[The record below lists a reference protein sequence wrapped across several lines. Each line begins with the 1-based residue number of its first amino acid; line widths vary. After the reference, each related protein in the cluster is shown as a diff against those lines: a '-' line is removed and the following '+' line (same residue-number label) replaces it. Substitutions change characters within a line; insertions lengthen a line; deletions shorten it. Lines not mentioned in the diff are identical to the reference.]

1 MGPRLHQR
9 RLGRRRKCASSSS
22 SLYVSFIVLIAPLFH
37 RLKILQTYYCERLGR
52 AVCVDVPTIFYT
64 FYTVRPLLAPPSAPT
79 LTPEF
84 PHQIIG
90 PFIDPATKDKIR
102 FLPSPDATGL
112 VPPSQLQSLF
122 GGSID
127 FQYVRRTSPRTALD

>member
-1 MGPRLHQR
+1 VRP
-9 RLGRRRKCASSSS
+9 
-22 SLYVSFIVLIAPLFH
+22 SLSLWVLFIALIASALY

-64 FYTVRPLLAPPSAPT
+64 FYTVRTDPAPPCPPT

-84 PHQIIG
+84 PDQIIG

-127 FQYVRRTSPRTALD
+127 FQYVRRTPPRTALD